1 MTAEYK
7 ISLPLQTPE
16 TATGDAPEGLLAAK
30 NALGFIP
37 NMYSAMSNAPG
48 LFSEYNA
55 GYARFRA
62 ESGFTS
68 VEQEVVFL
76 IVSRGNGCAYCMSAH
91 SFVADAMSKVP
102 PEVTDAIRDGRAIPD
117 AKLQALATFTEV
129 MFNSRGKPTKA
140 DARAFLD
147 AGYSERHMMEIIL
160 AIAVKTLSNYTNHL
174 FHTPLDEVFSGR
186 RWLPIAAK

>member
-16 TATGDAPEGLLAAK
+16 TAQADAPQGLLAAK
-30 NALGFIP
+30 KALGFIP
-37 NMYSAMSNAPG
+37 NMYGAMSNAPA
-48 LFSEYNA
+48 LFAAYNA

-62 ESGFTS
+62 ESGFTPA
-68 VEQEVVFL
+68 EQEVIFL
-76 IVSRGNGCAYCMSAH
+76 VVSRGNGCAYCMSAH

-102 PEVTDAIRDGRAIPD
+102 PEVTNAIRDGRAIPD
-117 AKLQALATFTEV
+117 AKLQALATFAEV

-140 DARAFLD
+140 DAQAFLD
-147 AGYSERHMMEIIL
+147 AGYSERQMLEIIL

-174 FHTPLDEVFSGR
+174 FHTPLDEVFAGR
-186 RWLPIAAK
+186 KWQADA